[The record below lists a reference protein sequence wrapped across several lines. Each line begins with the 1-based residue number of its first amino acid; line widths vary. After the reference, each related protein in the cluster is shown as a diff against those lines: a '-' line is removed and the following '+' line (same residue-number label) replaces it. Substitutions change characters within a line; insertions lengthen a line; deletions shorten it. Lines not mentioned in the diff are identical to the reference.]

1 VSLPRPS
8 TAARCV
14 PDHGVPHSE
23 MLQNMRLEQMLVAR
37 RGMGD
42 TSETTMMQRY
52 VEAWLRKDA
61 QAALAF
67 VADDVV
73 LHAAG
78 RHPLAGEFVGKQ
90 AFLDAFTKTLAAL
103 GGTVEAVAIQDLLVG
118 PERAVALVREQATR
132 GEQVLEFDR
141 VNVYRLRDGQ
151 IVEIWSYDFDPYA
164 LDAFWA

>member
-1 VSLPRPS
+1 
-8 TAARCV
+8 
-14 PDHGVPHSE
+14 
-23 MLQNMRLEQMLVAR
+23 
-37 RGMGD
+37 MGD
-42 TSETTMMQRY
+42 TRETTMMRRY

-61 QAALAF
+61 QADLAF

-78 RHPLAGEFVGKQ
+78 RHPLAGEFIGKQ
-90 AFLDAFTKTLAAL
+90 AFLDAYTQTLAAL

-118 PERAVALVREQATR
+118 SERAVALVRERAIR
-132 GEQVLEFDR
+132 GERVLEFDR
-141 VNVYRLRDGQ
+141 VNVYRLRDDQ

>member
-1 VSLPRPS
+1 
-8 TAARCV
+8 
-14 PDHGVPHSE
+14 
-23 MLQNMRLEQMLVAR
+23 
-37 RGMGD
+37 MGD
-42 TSETTMMQRY
+42 TSQTTMMRHY

-90 AFLDAFTKTLAAL
+90 AFLDTYTKTLAAL
-103 GGTVEAVAIQDLLVG
+103 GGTVEAVAIEDVLVG
-118 PERAVALVREQATR
+118 SERAVALVRERAIR
-132 GEQVLEFDR
+132 GERVLEFDR

-164 LDAFWA
+164 LDEFWA